1 MNQNVLKIFF
11 EQDRESTGHCEKP
24 RISVGVVV
32 ARRVVND
39 ETDIFGEIGRCCV
52 IADFQSFTNS
62 LQVHWNDNVIRVVRY
77 IQNADRLAEWNRIF
91 RLIQNIQ

>member
-1 MNQNVLKIFF
+1 MNQNVLKLLFK
-11 EQDRESTGHCEKP
+11 QDRESTSHSEKP
-24 RISVGVVV
+24 RISVGIVV
-32 ARRVVND
+32 ARRVFND
-39 ETDIFGEIGRCCV
+39 ETDIFGEIVRSCV

-62 LQVHWNDNVIRVVRY
+62 LQVHWNCNIIQVVGY